1 MRTTK
6 DLLGM
11 AESWAGAAG
20 TTLIFFPPGECQA
33 VQQLMGFQD
42 GKAALLACAL
52 ELRHALQSEPD
63 FWQAVRDLG
72 LEPVRQNTESP

>member
-1 MRTTK
+1 MSKTK
-6 DLLGM
+6 DLLNL
-11 AESWAGAAG
+11 AASWASAAD
-20 TTLIFFPPGECQA
+20 TTLIFFPLGECRA

-52 ELRHALQSEPD
+52 ELRQALQSEPD

-72 LEPVRQNTESP
+72 LEPVHQNTESP